1 MMKIDTLPR
10 PAQWLLLLIPGLAL
24 GQLLQSISLP
34 AALML
39 GPMAVGIFMAREN
52 VKVRVP
58 GVLHRM
64 AQGVAGCLIANH
76 LDSALLGRMGEIWP
90 IVIVFVGLTFV
101 VSCIVGWVA
110 GRTSGID
117 GEVAIWGFL
126 PGMAGTVIA
135 MAHDQGLDSRMVALI
150 QTVRLMVV
158 IATMVVAALFIV
170 GASVP
175 HLSNGQVPD
184 LQSVAIVLG
193 LAVVGTLTAK
203 HLSFIPSAASLVPL
217 TIGGALQLAH
227 VNIAVPAWL
236 IAIAYL
242 AFGAHIGLRMTPDIL
257 RSGARALPSLVGAAM
272 LLMVL
277 CAASG
282 GILSVVAGVDLM
294 SALLA
299 TVPGSIDSIALIAVN
314 AGADMTFVMTLQTL
328 RLFAVSIFGPL
339 VARSMVH
346 MLRRW
351 QTN

>member
-1 MMKIDTLPR
+1 MIVGTLAK
-10 PAQWLLLLIPGLAL
+10 PAQWLLLLVLGLLL
-24 GQLLQSISLP
+24 GQFLQLLSLP

-39 GPMAVGIFMAREN
+39 GPMAVGIIMARGGCELH
-52 VKVRVP
+52 VP

-64 AQGVAGCLIANH
+64 AQGVAGCLIAAH
-76 LDSALLGRMGEIWP
+76 LDTALLVKMSEIWP
-90 IVIVFVGLTFV
+90 IVIVFGTLTFV
-101 VSCIVGWVA
+101 ASCFVGWLSA
-110 GRTSGID
+110 RRTGID

-135 MAHDQGLDSRMVALI
+135 MAHEHGLDSRLVALI

-175 HLSNGQVPD
+175 HLATGHAPD
-184 LQSVAIVLG
+184 IGSISVVLG
-193 LAVVGTLTAK
+193 LAVLGAMTARY
-203 HLSFIPSAASLVPL
+203 LRFIPSAATLVPL
-217 TIGGALQLAH
+217 TVGGALQLAG
-227 VNIAVPAWL
+227 VNLAVPAWL
-236 IAIAYL
+236 VALAYL

-257 RSGARALPSLVGAAM
+257 RSGARALPSLVGAAL
-272 LLMVL
+272 LLMALCGVSGVVL
-277 CAASG
+277 SMIAD
-282 GILSVVAGVDLM
+282 VDLM

-339 VARSMVH
+339 VARSMIH
-346 MLRRW
+346 LLHRW
-351 QTN
+351 KTS

>member
-1 MMKIDTLPR
+1 MKIGTYATPV
-10 PAQWLLLLIPGLAL
+10 QWLFLLVPGLVL
-24 GQLLQSISLP
+24 GQLLQLLSLP

-39 GPMAVGIFMAREN
+39 GPMVVGIVMARAGSN
-52 VKVRVP
+52 IRVP

-64 AQGVAGCLIANH
+64 AQGVAGCLIAAH
-76 LDSALLGRMGEIWP
+76 LDASLLVRMGEIWP
-90 IVIVFVGLTFV
+90 IVIVFVALTFV
-101 VSCIVGWVA
+101 ASCIVGWVA
-110 GRTSGID
+110 GRYAGID

-135 MAHDQGLDSRMVALI
+135 MAHDHGLDSRLVALI

-158 IATMVVAALFIV
+158 IATMVVAALFLV
-170 GASVP
+170 GASAP
-175 HLSNGQVPD
+175 HFSAGQTPD
-184 LQSVAIVLG
+184 LQSVAVVLG
-193 LAVVGTLTAK
+193 LAVLGTLTAK

-236 IAIAYL
+236 VAVAYL

-257 RSGARALPSLVGAAM
+257 RVGARAMPQLIGAAM

-277 CAASG
+277 CAGSG
-282 GILSVVAGVDLM
+282 AVLSVVAGVDLM

-299 TVPGSIDSIALIAVN
+299 TVPGSVDSIALIAVN

-346 MLRRW
+346 MLHRRKA
-351 QTN
+351 N